1 MPLAREL
8 DRAATAA
15 GLRAEAA
22 KQRKRKNA
30 DGALAILRLI
40 GQSADAT
47 ADDGY
52 ALASAELAA
61 GRRDEA
67 LVIFGQLLE
76 RGFDLAAAVRKD
88 RQLEPEQ
95 RYQIGFAL
103 IERRNAAGEE
113 ILSDLAGAR
122 PQQDRRAWRRPSSS
136 RPVTRNVAKRL
147 FRIGVRRRC
156 TVAVGKIRSPAPIE
170 SAHNSSS
177 GRALGEPPGD
187 QPQGGDR

>member
-1 MPLAREL
+1 VPPAREL

-15 GLRAEAA
+15 GLRAEVAR
-22 KQRKRKNA
+22 QRKRKNA
-30 DGALAILRLI
+30 EGALGLLRLI
-40 GQSADAT
+40 GQSTDAT

-88 RQLEPEQ
+88 RELEPDQ

-113 ILSDLAGAR
+113 ILSDLA
-122 PQQDRRAWRRPSSS
+122 
-136 RPVTRNVAKRL
+136 
-147 FRIGVRRRC
+147 
-156 TVAVGKIRSPAPIE
+156 
-170 SAHNSSS
+170 SS
-177 GRALGEPPGD
+177 GRSKVAAMAKAKLKSAGYS
-187 QPQGGDR
+187 